1 MVRAVI
7 MASPPRPARVPPAGG
22 DDEALLRAASGPDE
36 QQAAFLDLYRR
47 HRAGLLSFLVRY
59 LRDATLA
66 EDVLQETFVRVHA
79 HLDAAPP
86 CSFRAWV
93 HRVARNVATDLL
105 RREGK
110 QERLAASP
118 AAPVPAPAPGP
129 DAEAASREAI
139 DRARAALA
147 TLPDE
152 ERALL
157 LQRHASG
164 LTLDELAA
172 AWDCTERTVRNRL
185 EKASQALARALVE
198 GGRP

>member
-1 MVRAVI
+1 
-7 MASPPRPARVPPAGG
+7 MASPPRP
-22 DDEALLRAASGPDE
+22 LRLPGPDDAALPRPADGP
-36 QQAAFLDLYRR
+36 AAFLDLYRR
-47 HRAGLLSFLVRY
+47 HRADLLAFLVRY

-79 HLDAAPP
+79 NLDAAPP

-93 HRVARNVATDLL
+93 HRVARNVATDAL

-110 QERLAASP
+110 QERLATSP
-118 AAPVPAPAPGP
+118 AAPAPAEAPGP

-164 LTLDELAA
+164 LRLDELAE
-172 AWDCTERTVRNRL
+172 AWDCTERTIRNRL
-185 EKASQALARALVE
+185 ERAAQSLARALVD

>member
-1 MVRAVI
+1 
-7 MASPPRPARVPPAGG
+7 MASPSRPRTG
-22 DDEALLRAASGPDE
+22 DDAAPSRASGPGE
-36 QQAAFLDLYRR
+36 HAAFLELYRR
-47 HRAGLLSFLVRY
+47 HRVELLAFLVRY
-59 LRDATLA
+59 LRDAALA

-79 HLDAAPP
+79 NLDAAPP

-93 HRVARNVATDLL
+93 HRVARNVATDAL

-110 QERLAASP
+110 QERLAAGRG
-118 AAPVPAPAPGP
+118 AAGPAPGP
-129 DAEAASREAI
+129 DSEAASREAT
-139 DRARAALA
+139 DRARAALT

-164 LTLDELAA
+164 LSLDELAA
-172 AWDCTERTVRNRL
+172 AWDCTERTIRNRL
-185 EKASQALARALVE
+185 ERATQALARAILE

>member
-1 MVRAVI
+1 MSRPVT
-7 MASPPRPARVPPAGG
+7 MASPDRPLRLAPH
-22 DDEALLRAASGPDE
+22 DDADGQAALVRRADAP
-36 QQAAFLDLYRR
+36 AFLDLYRR
-47 HRAGLLSFLVRY
+47 HRADLLAFLVRY
-59 LRDATLA
+59 LRDTTLA

-79 HLDAAPP
+79 NLDAAPP

-93 HRVARNVATDLL
+93 HRVARNVATDAL
-105 RREGK
+105 RRESK
-110 QERLAASP
+110 QERLAP
-118 AAPVPAPAPGP
+118 AAPAPAAPPGP
-129 DAEAASREAI
+129 DAEAASREATG
-139 DRARAALA
+139 RARAALA

-172 AWDCTERTVRNRL
+172 AWDCTERTIRNRL
-185 EKASQALARALVE
+185 ERAAQALARALVE

>member
-1 MVRAVI
+1 
-7 MASPPRPARVPPAGG
+7 MASPPRPLRLVPPGPEDA
-22 DDEALLRAASGPDE
+22 ALLRQADGP
-36 QQAAFLDLYRR
+36 AAFLDLYRR
-47 HRAGLLSFLVRY
+47 HRAALLAFLTRY

-79 HLDAAPP
+79 NLDAAPP

-93 HRVARNVATDLL
+93 HRVARNVANDAL
-105 RREGK
+105 RRESK
-110 QERLAASP
+110 QERLATSPTAPSP
-118 AAPVPAPAPGP
+118 AEAPGP
-129 DAEAASREAI
+129 DAEAASREATS
-139 DRARAALA
+139 RARAALA

-172 AWDCTERTVRNRL
+172 AWDCTERTIRNRL
-185 EKASQALARALVE
+185 ERASQALAHAIVK

>member
-1 MVRAVI
+1 
-7 MASPPRPARVPPAGG
+7 MASPPRPRLAPDPGAPRPA
-22 DDEALLRAASGPDE
+22 DGP
-36 QQAAFLDLYRR
+36 AAFLDLYRR
-47 HRAGLLSFLVRY
+47 HRADLLAFLVRY

-79 HLDAAPP
+79 NLDAAPP

-93 HRVARNVATDLL
+93 HRVARNVATDAL
-105 RREGK
+105 RRETK
-110 QERLAASP
+110 QERLAP
-118 AAPVPAPAPGP
+118 AAPPPAAPPGP
-129 DAEAASREAI
+129 DAEAASREAV

-172 AWDCTERTVRNRL
+172 AWDCTERTIRNRL
-185 EKASQALARALVE
+185 ERAAQALARALVE
-198 GGRP
+198 GGRA